1 MFITI
6 AKTFKMLKPL
16 VILFIKKYISNV
28 SKNKANSYTLIKNTG
43 IIKAAQ
49 RHLRTLHKCSTRA
62 LYKFNRLYFA
72 ILVTQKF
79 TKALYNLLSLHKN
92 KQMIQTKFEKQILFF
107 SKTCYNHPSDCNLR
121 SKNS

>member
-6 AKTFKMLKPL
+6 AKTFKMLEPL

-49 RHLRTLHKCSTRA
+49 RHLRTLHKFSTRA

-79 TKALYNLLSLHKN
+79 TKAIYNLLLLRKN
-92 KQMIQTKFEKQILFF
+92 KQMIQKKIAF
-107 SKTCYNHPSDCNLR
+107 
-121 SKNS
+121 

>member
-1 MFITI
+1 MLITI
-6 AKTFKMLKPL
+6 AKTFKMLKSL

-28 SKNKANSYTLIKNTG
+28 SKNKTNSYTLIRNTG
-43 IIKAAQ
+43 IIKAAKW
-49 RHLRTLHKCSTRA
+49 HLRTLHKFSTRA

-79 TKALYNLLSLHKN
+79 TKAFYNLLLLHKN
-92 KQMIQTKFEKQILFF
+92 KQMIKKKFEKQILFF

-121 SKNS
+121 RKNS